1 MIDWLE
7 NWYSENCDGNWEHDF
22 GIKINTLDNPGWEV
36 IIDLTDT
43 EKILP
48 DEEWKMFEI
57 NSNDWYGY
65 EIKNNTFNAAG
76 DPKKLNLLLNI
87 FRQKVSLL

>member
-43 EKILP
+43 GKILP
-48 DEEWKMFEI
+48 DEEWRMFEI

-65 EIKNNTFNAAG
+65 KIKNNTFNAAG
-76 DPKKLNLLLNI
+76 DPKKLNLLLNL
-87 FRQKVSLL
+87 FREKVSLL